1 MLRVLYSCL
10 LLSLTQMASAD
21 LPDITAPPPPPAL
34 SDQEGIEPEVNIIQR
49 DDETVEEY
57 SINGQVYMI
66 RVTPKKGPVYY
77 LIDSDGDGTLDS
89 SPTEIEPRLLIPSW
103 VLFRW

>member
-1 MLRVLYSCL
+1 MQRVYLPGL
-10 LLSLTQMASAD
+10 LMILASNVFAES
-21 LPDITAPPPPPAL
+21 PAVNVPPPPPL
-34 SDQEGIEPEVNIIQR
+34 SDREGLEPEVVIKRGEDQ
-49 DDETVEEY
+49 TVEEY

-66 RVTPKKGPVYY
+66 KVTPKKGPAYY
-77 LIDSDGDGTLDS
+77 LIDSDGDGTLES